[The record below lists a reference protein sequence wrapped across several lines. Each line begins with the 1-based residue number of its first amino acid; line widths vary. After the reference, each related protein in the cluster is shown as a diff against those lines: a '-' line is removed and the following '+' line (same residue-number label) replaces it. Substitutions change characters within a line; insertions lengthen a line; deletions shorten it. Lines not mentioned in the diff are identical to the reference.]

1 MNILQDIIGL
11 FKRKKLVSPKDKD
24 VLYVARNFSEK
35 KQLEPIPQLKSE
47 LIQLKDLKT
56 WINAGAPGGNYIPN
70 WVVVTQASDLPTTL
84 AANTTYVVVGE
95 VTTSQQISVTNDNS
109 SIIGFDRDKDGLV
122 YSGAGNFI
130 TVTDVNFAMDR
141 VKISTPTGNVM
152 SASNISVLSPPTYGR
167 NKVLTITNCQFRN
180 CLNGLEISGF
190 DLVDISNSIFQ
201 YFTGAGGNIFASVSK
216 FEVTSCEMIRWYDEA
231 TQTTY
236 STGNMIDILSLGS
249 APFGAVN
256 INSSIIHPQQ
266 TQNGINIRAGS
277 ITNVGTISSNAFV
290 SAGLT
295 TGVVFSPVAF
305 GLPNYSDATTETYD
319 VFANQGILNSTSGT
333 VLTLNGNTTN
343 TAIAAANT
351 PVIVNTGGGA
361 AQQAG
366 VRYTVSA
373 AGRATYSGSKQVYVS
388 LHSSVSYEK
397 QGGGSDTYK
406 FYFYKNGS
414 VLAGSGTEIVGGTGT
429 SASGAINLVYGTLMN
444 QNDYIEIYVEN
455 VANTNDILVKDF
467 QIVIRE

>member
-1 MNILQDIIGL
+1 MQPFI
-11 FKRKKLVSPKDKD
+11 KKLQQSIDYLLSKVTGIEKD
-24 VLYVARNFSEK
+24 VK
-35 KQLEPIPQLKSE
+35 TLENTVSNLPTSSSSGIEIS
-47 LIQLKDLKT
+47 
-56 WINAGAPGGNYIPN
+56 N
-70 WVVVTQASDLPTTL
+70 WVIVNQASDLPATL

-95 VTTSQQISVTNDNS
+95 VTTSQQVTVTNDNT

-122 YSGAGNFI
+122 YTGTGNFI

-180 CLNGLEISGF
+180 CLNGLEVSGF

-201 YFTGAGGNIFASVSK
+201 YFTGAGGNTFASVSK
-216 FEVTSCEMIRWYDEA
+216 LEITSCEMIRWYDEA

-236 STGNMIDILSLGS
+236 STGFMIDLLSVGA

-266 TQNGINIRAGS
+266 TQNGINIRSGS

-290 SAGLT
+290 SSGLT

-333 VLTLNGNTTN
+333 VMTLLGNTTS
-343 TAIAAANT
+343 TALGGGDPN
-351 PVIVNTGGGA
+351 PNVINTGGGA
-361 AQQAG
+361 VQQAG

-373 AGRATYSGSKQVYVS
+373 AGRATYTGSKQAYVS
-388 LHSSVSYEK
+388 IHASLSFTK
-397 QGGGSDTYK
+397 QGGGTDDYT
-406 FYFYKNGS
+406 FYIYKNGS
-414 VLAGSGTEIVGGTGT
+414 LLNGSGTDIVSGGATANGQLT
-429 SASGAINLVYGTLMN
+429 MVYGTLMN

-455 VANTNDILVKDF
+455 VTNTNNMLVKDF